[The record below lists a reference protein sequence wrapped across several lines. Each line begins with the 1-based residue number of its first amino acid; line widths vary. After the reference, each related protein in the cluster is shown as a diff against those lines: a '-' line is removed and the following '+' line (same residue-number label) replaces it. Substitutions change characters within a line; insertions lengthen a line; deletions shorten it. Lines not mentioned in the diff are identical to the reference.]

1 MLVAAV
7 RQAAEG
13 RPPAGRR
20 LGKKFA
26 ADKEKVTPLLQ
37 IPQYCNLDVYD
48 MDGLGSYLDA
58 ALLEL
63 DCLVQRHS
71 DVAVLEA
78 CARAYGTYCDEGGS
92 AHCQAAPAC
101 SRLVDMLVDVLTP
114 LLDVFIQREKQGL
127 FLGHGEMGRIC
138 STLRR
143 LAAFYSAH
151 DLSSWNL
158 YEKMDSLLTFRRH
171 QGSLPTEVVHCALQC
186 TYYALLW
193 QIVAA
198 TDRLPPQVGD
208 GRGGGQVWSA
218 VVWEEGKME
227 RDRAV
232 IAALTGVRPHH
243 WLASVLPGSGQGS
256 WTLT

>member
-1 MLVAAV
+1 MYWV
-7 RQAAEG
+7 RSQG
-13 RPPAGRR
+13 
-20 LGKKFA
+20 
-26 ADKEKVTPLLQ
+26 PLLRS
-37 IPQYCNLDVYD
+37 IPRWVSHPHPQLQDR
-48 MDGLGSYLDA
+48 L
-58 ALLEL
+58 
-63 DCLVQRHS
+63 
-71 DVAVLEA
+71 
-78 CARAYGTYCDEGGS
+78 RAP
-92 AHCQAAPAC
+92 Q
-101 SRLVDMLVDVLTP
+101 
-114 LLDVFIQREKQGL
+114 
-127 FLGHGEMGRIC
+127 
-138 STLRR
+138 
-143 LAAFYSAH
+143 
-151 DLSSWNL
+151 
-158 YEKMDSLLTFRRH
+158 
-171 QGSLPTEVVHCALQC
+171 VVHCALQC